1 MTQSLVPYI
10 AVIFTS
16 TRTLEHGD
24 EYSQWAARMNELVE
38 RQPGFISMVSARD
51 PESRF
56 GITISYF
63 KDEESVKRWKGV
75 DEHQQAQKLGQQKF
89 YSEYSVK
96 VATVYRE
103 YAVKTPNQSAG

>member
-1 MTQSLVPYI
+1 MPQSLVPYV

-16 TRTLEHGD
+16 TRTLEHGE

-38 RQPGFISMVSARD
+38 TQPGFISMVSARD
-51 PESRF
+51 PETRV
-56 GITISYF
+56 GITVSYF
-63 KDEESVKRWKGV
+63 KDEESVKKWKAV
-75 DEHQQAQKLGQQKF
+75 HEHQEAQKLGKEKF

-103 YAVKTPNQSAG
+103 Y

>member
-1 MTQSLVPYI
+1 MDSYV

-16 TRTLEHGD
+16 TLSFEQD
-24 EYSQWAARMNELVE
+24 EEYSQWAKLMNELVQM
-38 RQPGFISMVSARD
+38 QPGFISMVSARD
-51 PESRF
+51 PETRI

-63 KDEESVKRWKGV
+63 KDEESVKNWKGV
-75 DEHQQAQKLGQQKF
+75 TEHMQAQILGQQKF

-103 YAVKTPNQSAG
+103 YALKKTK

>member
-1 MTQSLVPYI
+1 MSQPVDPYI

-16 TRTLEHGD
+16 TRTLEHGE
-24 EYSQWAARMNELVE
+24 EYSQWAKRMSDLV
-38 RQPGFISMVSARD
+38 RTQPGFISEVSARD
-51 PESRF
+51 PETRF

-63 KDEESVKRWKGV
+63 KDEESVKNWKSV
-75 DEHQQAQKLGQQKF
+75 AEHKEAQKLGQRKF

-103 YAVKTPNQSAG
+103 YAVKITD

>member
-1 MTQSLVPYI
+1 MTQSLVPYV

-16 TRTLEHGD
+16 TRSLEHGE
-24 EYSQWAARMNELVE
+24 EYAHWATRMSELVKA
-38 RQPGFISMVSARD
+38 QPGFISEVSARD
-51 PESRF
+51 PETRF

-63 KDEESVKRWKGV
+63 KDEESVKRWKVV
-75 DEHQQAQKLGQQKF
+75 DEHQQAQKLGQEKF

-103 YAVKTPNQSAG
+103 YAVKMTD